1 MTIFRFTVMRLRD
14 GACPEGHRHRS
25 LEATETLAYEL
36 RGSP

>member
-1 MTIFRFTVMRLRD
+1 MTVFRSTVMRLRD
-14 GACPEGHRHRS
+14 GARPEGYGHRL